1 MSAPGE
7 VDLSLKAHWPW
18 YAAGVALLAVLWT
31 LTPILTPF
39 VIGAGLAYIGD
50 PLVDRLEKR
59 GLSRMLAVALVFLAL
74 SIAGLAL
81 LILLVPLL
89 YEQAVALIRNLPEWI
104 NWISA
109 VGLPRLGIH
118 LPDSARLDADGLKD
132 LVTAHWAEAGGVAKA
147 VWQRV
152 ADSGGAVAALVANLL
167 LIPIVSFY
175 LMRDWD
181 RLINAIGAMIPPRH
195 LPRVSTFARESDE
208 VLGSFIRGQLSV
220 MAALAAIYA
229 IGLTLAGV
237 KLGLIIGVIAG
248 LLSFVP
254 YLGFAVG
261 LGAALIATL
270 VQSQE
275 WLPLL
280 WVLLIFGFGQV
291 VESAVLTPILVGD
304 KIGMHPVTVIF
315 AVMAGGQLFGF
326 IGVLL
331 ALPVSAVLAVL
342 VRHARNSWLR
352 SPLYLE
358 GAAAVPPAD
367 VPSAETPPAGPPARE
382 RETP

>member
-1 MSAPGE
+1 MSASGE
-7 VDLSLKAHWPW
+7 VDMSLKTHWPW

-39 VIGAGLAYIGD
+39 VIGAGIAYIGD

-59 GLSRMLAVALVFLAL
+59 GLSRMLAVTLVFLAL
-74 SIAGLAL
+74 SLASLVL
-81 LILLVPLL
+81 LILLAPLL

-104 NWISA
+104 NWIST

-132 LVTAHWAEAGGVAKA
+132 LITAHWAEAGGVAKA
-147 VWQRV
+147 LWQRV

-181 RLINAIGAMIPPRH
+181 RFIAAIASMIPPRH
-195 LPRVSTFARESDE
+195 LPRVSGFARESDD

-275 WLPLL
+275 WLPVL

-304 KIGMHPVTVIF
+304 KIGMHPVAVIF

-342 VRHARNSWLR
+342 LRHARSGWLR

-358 GAAAVPPAD
+358 GAASAPAADALAPEVPH
-367 VPSAETPPAGPPARE
+367 AGPPDRE
-382 RETP
+382 AP